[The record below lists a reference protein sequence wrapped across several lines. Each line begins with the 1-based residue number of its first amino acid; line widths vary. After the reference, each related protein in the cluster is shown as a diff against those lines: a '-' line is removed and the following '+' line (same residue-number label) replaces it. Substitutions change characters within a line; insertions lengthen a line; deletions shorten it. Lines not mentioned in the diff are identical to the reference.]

1 MGKLEIKYLE
11 MKIYIAGH
19 NGMAGCA
26 IKKEFEANNFNDIIV
41 RNRSELD
48 LINQQD
54 VLNFF
59 NEQMPEIVV
68 LAAAK
73 VGGIQ
78 ANISFPFNFLY
89 DNLQIQ
95 NNIFNA
101 SRLCGVKKIIFL
113 SSSCIYPAD
122 CVQPMDE
129 ERILTGKLEP
139 TNEGYALAK
148 IAGMKMLETLK
159 TQMNFSSIS
168 LIPCNLYGP
177 NDSFDPNNSHV
188 LSALVKKF
196 MDAKTDGSDSISLW
210 GTGVARREFMHVSDL
225 AKAVLHLHNLPVKE
239 SHLNVGSGIDIS
251 IKDLSALIAR
261 LVGYNG
267 KILWDSSKPDGML
280 RKCMN
285 ISKISSYGFK
295 PIISLEEGIIEMIE
309 IYKNLKN

>member
-1 MGKLEIKYLE
+1 

-19 NGMAGCA
+19 NGMAGSA
-26 IKKEFEANNFNDIIV
+26 IKKEFETNNFNDIIV

-48 LINQQD
+48 LTNQQD

-59 NEQMPEIVV
+59 IEQMPEIVV

-89 DNLQIQ
+89 ENLQIQ
-95 NNIFNA
+95 NNIINA
-101 SRLCGVKKIIFL
+101 SRLCGVKKFIFL
-113 SSSCIYPAD
+113 SSSCIYPTD
-122 CVQPMDE
+122 CAQPMDE
-129 ERILTGKLEP
+129 DKILTGKLEP

-148 IAGMKMLETLK
+148 IAGMKMLEALK
-159 TQMNFSSIS
+159 VQFDFSSTT

-177 NDSFDPNNSHV
+177 NDSFDPNHSHV

-196 MDAKTDGSDSISLW
+196 VDAEIEGSDSITLW

-225 AKAVLHLHNLPVKE
+225 ARAVLHLHNFPVKE
-239 SHLNVGSGIDIS
+239 SYLNVGSGSDIS
-251 IKDLSALIAR
+251 IKDLSTLIAG

-267 KILWDSSKPDGML
+267 NIFWDSTKPDGML

-295 PIISLEEGIIEMIE
+295 PIISLEQGILEMIE
-309 IYKNLKN
+309 IYKNLKI

>member
-1 MGKLEIKYLE
+1 

-19 NGMAGCA
+19 NGMAGSA
-26 IKKEFEANNFNDIIV
+26 IKKEFEANNFTDIVV
-41 RNRSELD
+41 RNKSELD

-59 NEQMPEIVV
+59 NDQKPDIVI

-78 ANISFPFNFLY
+78 ANISSPFNFLY
-89 DNLQIQ
+89 ENLQIQ

-101 SRLCGVKKIIFL
+101 ARLFHVKKIIFL
-113 SSSCIYPAD
+113 SSSCIYPRNCA
-122 CVQPMDE
+122 QPME
-129 ERILTGKLEP
+129 EDKILSGKLEP

-148 IAGMKMLETLK
+148 IAGMKMLEALK
-159 TQMNFSSIS
+159 TQFDFSSTT

-177 NDSFDPNNSHV
+177 NDSFDLNHSHV

-196 MDAKTDGSDSISLW
+196 VDAEIVGSYSVTLW
-210 GTGVARREFMHVSDL
+210 GTGIARREFMHVSDL
-225 AKAVLHLHNLPVKE
+225 ARAVLYLHNFPVKE
-239 SHLNVGSGIDIS
+239 SYLNVGSGIDIS
-251 IKDLSALIAR
+251 INDLAYLIAG
-261 LVGYNG
+261 LVGYKG
-267 KILWDSSKPDGML
+267 RIFWDDSKPDGML

-285 ISKISSYGFK
+285 VSKIRSYGFK
-295 PIISLEEGIIEMIE
+295 PIIGLEQGIVEMIE